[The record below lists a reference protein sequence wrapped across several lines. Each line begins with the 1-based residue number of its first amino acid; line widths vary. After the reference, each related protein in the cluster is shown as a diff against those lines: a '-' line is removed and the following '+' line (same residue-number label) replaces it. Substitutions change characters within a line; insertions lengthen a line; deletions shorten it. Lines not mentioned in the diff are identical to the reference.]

1 MKVLSTLLTT
11 TLLATQAFAQ
21 GTIVS
26 YSHIRNYTIPEVEAI
41 LTDFG
46 APVYLIPPQFEVAAY
61 KVVYE
66 TTNAQGT
73 GTTTASGA
81 VAFPIGVTCP
91 MPLLSYQHG
100 TTSERY
106 DVPSYSSS
114 ELKLGVIFSA
124 ADGHVVTL
132 PDYLGLG
139 DSPGFHPYVH
149 AATEASA
156 ALDLL
161 RAARTLQDSL
171 GYVLNGQL
179 FMFGYS
185 QGGHAT
191 MALFREIETNHS
203 GEFTVTGAAPM
214 SGPYDISGAQAK
226 TITDSVAY
234 SSPGYL
240 PYVVMGYQEAYGNL
254 YNSLSDVFKAPY
266 DTMLD
271 TLFDGTH
278 GFGSINNLMP
288 DTPNHMIQPAVFQD
302 FLNNPANPMRLA
314 LADND
319 VYSWVPQAPLQMYYC
334 TDDEQVFYQN
344 ALVAFDTMIAKG
356 ASDVEAIN
364 IGHFTHS
371 GCLQG
376 CMVGGRGFFNGL
388 ADTKGGMQ
396 ITTSVTDAST
406 YTTTDGAISLN
417 ISGGQPPYN
426 IIWNTGDTITQL
438 TGLDF
443 GIYTAWISDA
453 RGCFHTENI
462 MVDALSGIEQ
472 VNPEAARLFTLAP
485 NPASQVVQIIF
496 TDAVTQ
502 EASLSI
508 RDVLGRM
515 VHFMPSVSGN
525 AIQLDIQALPAG
537 MYSVDLQQNGQSFTQ
552 KLIVR

>member
-1 MKVLSTLLTT
+1 
-11 TLLATQAFAQ
+11 
-21 GTIVS
+21 
-26 YSHIRNYTIPEVEAI
+26 
-41 LTDFG
+41 
-46 APVYLIPPQFEVAAY
+46 
-61 KVVYE
+61 
-66 TTNAQGT
+66 
-73 GTTTASGA
+73 
-81 VAFPIGVTCP
+81 
-91 MPLLSYQHG
+91 
-100 TTSERY
+100 
-106 DVPSYSSS
+106 
-114 ELKLGVIFSA
+114 
-124 ADGHVVTL
+124 
-132 PDYLGLG
+132 
-139 DSPGFHPYVH
+139 
-149 AATEASA
+149 
-156 ALDLL
+156 
-161 RAARTLQDSL
+161 
-171 GYVLNGQL
+171 
-179 FMFGYS
+179 
-185 QGGHAT
+185 
-191 MALFREIETNHS
+191 
-203 GEFTVTGAAPM
+203 
-214 SGPYDISGAQAK
+214 
-226 TITDSVAY
+226 
-234 SSPGYL
+234 
-240 PYVVMGYQEAYGNL
+240 MGYQEVYGNL

-288 DTPNHMIQPAVFQD
+288 DTPNIMIQPAVFQD
-302 FLNNPANPMRLA
+302 FLNNPVNPMRLA

-344 ALVAFDTMIAKG
+344 ALVALDTMVAKG
-356 ASDVEAIN
+356 ASNIEAVN

-376 CMVGGRGFFNGL
+376 CMIGGRGFFNGM

-417 ISGGQPPYN
+417 ISGGQPPYD

-485 NPASQVVQIIF
+485 NPASQVLQIIF
-496 TDAVTQ
+496 TDAVTH

-508 RDVLGRM
+508 RDVLGRV
-515 VHFMPSVSGN
+515 VHFAPSVSGN